1 MLREVL
7 IVPTRITFIT
17 LLPGLETHVA
27 AEECY
32 NAPALAAHPYGE
44 MLRSEQPRL
53 SISRRIPVGVVC
65 VIAPFNFP
73 IILSIR
79 AVAPALALGNAVV
92 LKPDPRTAL
101 CGGVVLARIFEEAG
115 LPEGLLS
122 VLPGGADTDEAL
134 VGHPDVRVI
143 AFTGSTAAGRAIGEL
158 AGRHLKRAHLEL
170 GGNNADRARRRR
182 YRQGDLGGGIRF
194 VHTPGADLYDVQA
207 ASGPTSRSPPTMSL
221 LSPNAQTNS
230 PSAIRSPSRSLS
242 VR

>member
-53 SISRRIPVGVVC
+53 SISRRIPVGVVG

-92 LKPDPRTAL
+92 LKPAHRTL
-101 CGGVVLARIFEEAG
+101 RWGRARPIFEEAG

-170 GGNNADRARRRR
+170 GGNNTDRARRRR

-207 ASGPTSRSPPTMSL
+207 ASGSTSRSPPIMSL